1 MGGGRR
7 STPSF
12 LHSTHSFTGFT
23 GGGPARTSQNLCAH
37 IGFFFF
43 SFFFCGRRRHHES
56 FTARGGKSLHL
67 GRALCVCVCLSG
79 LMWAQISSSDVVF
92 SLGGSNL
99 GLRAGE
105 PYVIRAE
112 SAREPPTLPD
122 VGVCVRLCVGLGGR
136 LCAPC
141 VSTSQFITNLLQMR
155 PRGFAHPHPPPLHFQ
170 RWELRDVG
178 GLNI

>member
-1 MGGGRR
+1 
-7 STPSF
+7 
-12 LHSTHSFTGFT
+12 
-23 GGGPARTSQNLCAH
+23 
-37 IGFFFF
+37 
-43 SFFFCGRRRHHES
+43 
-56 FTARGGKSLHL
+56 
-67 GRALCVCVCLSG
+67 
-79 LMWAQISSSDVVF
+79 MWAQISSSDVVF

-112 SAREPPTLPD
+112 SVREPPTPP
-122 VGVCVRLCVGLGGR
+122 GRLCVGLGGR
-136 LCAPC
+136 LYAPC

-155 PRGFAHPHPPPLHFQ
+155 PRSFAHPHPLHFQ